1 MKTVALI
8 NHGCAKNLVDSELM
22 LGILSKDGFKITLDE
37 TKAEIVIINTCSFIA
52 DAEKESVQS
61 IIQMVDAG
69 KKVIIAGCLAQKHKK
84 ELKKLIP
91 EAVAFVGVSDF
102 KNIGQVV
109 SSLFKN
115 DSDSIYDVSESPCYS
130 YPEEIERQQITVGA
144 SSYIKIAEGCN
155 FECGYCIIPKLRGR
169 YTSRPIEKVVDE
181 AKMLAQKGVSEIVLI
196 AQDTTSYGID
206 LYKKSM
212 LSELL
217 KELNKIE
224 DINWIRVMYAYPS
237 MLTDEFLY
245 AVRDLE
251 KVVKYID
258 IPLQHS
264 SKNVLKLMK
273 RPVQDYKKLIDKIR
287 KIIPGV
293 ALRTTFIV
301 GYPGETEENFEDLRD
316 FIEYAK
322 FDKLGVFEFSKEKDT
337 YAYGLKN
344 QVPARIK
351 KQRKNKLMK
360 IQQKISQQINS
371 KMIGKNIDCIVESIT
386 SEGQIIART
395 YKDAP
400 EVDGVIYIASEDLPM
415 PGDIVR
421 AEVTGANE
429 YDLFGVI

>member
-22 LGILSKDGFKITLDE
+22 LGILAKDGYKITLDD

-61 IIQMVDAG
+61 IIQMVNEG

-84 ELKKLIP
+84 ELQKLIP
-91 EAVAFVGVSDF
+91 EAVAFVGVADF
-102 KNIGQVV
+102 KNIGEIVRE
-109 SSLFKN
+109 LFK
-115 DSDSIYDVSESPCYS
+115 DSKNHIYKVSENPCYI
-130 YPEEIERQQITVGA
+130 YPEDVERQQVTVGA

-155 FECGYCIIPKLRGR
+155 FECGYCVIPRLRGK
-169 YTSRPIEKVVDE
+169 YISRPIEKIVDE
-181 AKMLAQKGVSEIVLI
+181 AKFIAQKGVSEIVLI

-206 LYKKSM
+206 LYKRQM
-212 LSELL
+212 LPDLL

-224 DINWIRVMYAYPS
+224 ELNWIRVMYAYPS

-245 AVRDLE
+245 SMRDLD

-273 RPVQDYKKLIDKIR
+273 RPVQDYKKLVHKIR
-287 KIIPGV
+287 KIIPNV

-301 GYPGETEENFEDLRD
+301 GYPGETEEDFNNLCD

-322 FDKLGVFEFSKEKDT
+322 FDKMGVFEFSKEKDT
-337 YAYGLKN
+337 YSYSLKN
-344 QVPARIK
+344 QVTSKIK

-360 IQQKISQQINS
+360 IQQKISKAINN
-371 KMIGKNIDCIVESIT
+371 KLIGQTIDCIVEAIMSDD
-386 SEGQIIART
+386 QILART

-400 EVDGVIYIASEDLPM
+400 EVDGVIYLTSEELPI
-415 PGDIVR
+415 PGDIVK
-421 AEVTGANE
+421 AKITNANE